1 MYLPKTLF
9 DYGSDKS
16 GAWLEFWGRRCDTE
30 GRGGISKTLF
40 LSRMEGFEFS
50 KARCDRMWNRGSGS
64 QRFRYDAKNATIYW
78 LSRHKQGTG
87 RRCVNLTPKVLAGVQ
102 KIGDFTALAS
112 VVVATNVVA
121 KANGCIARG
130 RTLRTIGRT
139 TDTAYKSTVSARI
152 ERGRKKGWINVKP
165 QYIQEFGENWR
176 IRNSYSTTI
185 SNVQDKFSPSFNRTS
200 RPGALKFVLPT
211 LENVR
216 YVKNG
221 RREGIHH
228 PFTYT
233 GMMDK
238 HCKDLFSPSF

>member
-16 GAWLEFWGRRCDTE
+16 GAWLEYWGRRCDTE

-40 LSRMEGFEFS
+40 LSRMEGFEF
-50 KARCDRMWNRGSGS
+50 KKQRADKIWNRARLSN
-64 QRFRYDAKNATIYW
+64 RFRYDAKGATIYW

-87 RRCVNLTPKVLAGVQ
+87 RRCVNLTPEVLAGVR

-112 VVVATNVVA
+112 VVVATNVIA
-121 KANGCIARG
+121 KTNGCIARG
-130 RTLRTIGRT
+130 RTHRTVGRT
-139 TDTAYKSTVSARI
+139 TGTIYKSTVSARLH
-152 ERGRKKGWINVKP
+152 RAQKKGWVDIKP
-165 QYIQEFGENWR
+165 QYVQEFGENWR
-176 IRNSYSTTI
+176 IRNSYSSKI
-185 SNVQDKFSPSFNRTS
+185 SNVQDKFAPSFNRTG
-200 RPGALKFVLPT
+200 RPGALKFVLPS
-211 LENVR
+211 LEKVS

-221 RREGIHH
+221 RREGVHH

-238 HCKDLFSPSF
+238 RCKDLFSPSF